1 MIAYS
6 MIGTNDLEKG
16 IAFYANLFEGTDI
29 KPLFKTPRGGQFFG
43 DGKGPML
50 VVGLPYDEQPA
61 TVGNGV
67 MIALGFDS
75 TEEVDAIYKKAMAQG
90 ASDEGEP
97 GWRLENVFYGGYFR
111 DPDGNK
117 ICACKMNMGG

>member
-1 MIAYS
+1 MIAYT

-16 IAFYANLFEGTDI
+16 IAFYTKLFEGTGI
-29 KPLFKTPRGGQFFG
+29 KPMFKTPRGGQFFG
-43 DGKGPML
+43 KGGGPML

-67 MIALGFDS
+67 MVALSFDT
-75 TEEVDAIYKKAMAQG
+75 TEEVDTLYAKAMEMG